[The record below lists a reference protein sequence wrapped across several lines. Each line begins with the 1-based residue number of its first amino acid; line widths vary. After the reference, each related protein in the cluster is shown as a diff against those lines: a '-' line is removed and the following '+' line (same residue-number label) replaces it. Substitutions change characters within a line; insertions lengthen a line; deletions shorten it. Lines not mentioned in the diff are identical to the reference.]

1 MKTEAPLYRKT
12 RLIGDLAPDGLAAE
26 AFREGSSESRE
37 AGVFGGPAHP
47 AAVVPAYEHRV
58 VDKTVEGHERQIP
71 PPEIGGEAPAVFH
84 IPEPSVRFVGSR
96 DREEAVVPLPPEFAQ
111 GARLPRVAGAGQ
123 GVDLGLG
130 KEHSLETHPVPRNR
144 AAEQP
149 YREPVVGTP
158 GRDRVPRIQRIDEI
172 HGVDAVA
179 RPPSV
184 GLPPEKDIYIVCII
198 GQIQFPEIGFPRGMV
213 ARPRVG
219 GPFVAAFKAAEK
231 RQDIAPPERL
241 DLHFLP
247 QGNRGFW
254 IVQGKL
260 VARFREPSEQE
271 RIGSLNRMQIGKG
284 LSVRKGIALHGGMGE
299 TEPEEADG
307 AGPEQGF
314 HAYLLRSCGRK
325 ISSAIGVL

>member
-1 MKTEAPLYRKT
+1 M
-12 RLIGDLAPDGLAAE
+12 
-26 AFREGSSESRE
+26 S
-37 AGVFGGPAHP
+37 
-47 AAVVPAYEHRV
+47 
-58 VDKTVEGHERQIP
+58 
-71 PPEIGGEAPAVFH
+71 
-84 IPEPSVRFVGSR
+84 
-96 DREEAVVPLPPEFAQ
+96 
-111 GARLPRVAGAGQ
+111 
-123 GVDLGLG
+123 
-130 KEHSLETHPVPRNR
+130 
-144 AAEQP
+144 
-149 YREPVVGTP
+149 
-158 GRDRVPRIQRIDEI
+158 
-172 HGVDAVA
+172 
-179 RPPSV
+179 
-184 GLPPEKDIYIVCII
+184 LPPEKNIYIICII

-219 GPFVAAFKAAEK
+219 GPFVAAFKAAEE
-231 RQDIAPPERL
+231 RQNVAPPERL

>member
-1 MKTEAPLYRKT
+1 
-12 RLIGDLAPDGLAAE
+12 
-26 AFREGSSESRE
+26 
-37 AGVFGGPAHP
+37 
-47 AAVVPAYEHRV
+47 
-58 VDKTVEGHERQIP
+58 
-71 PPEIGGEAPAVFH
+71 
-84 IPEPSVRFVGSR
+84 
-96 DREEAVVPLPPEFAQ
+96 
-111 GARLPRVAGAGQ
+111 
-123 GVDLGLG
+123 
-130 KEHSLETHPVPRNR
+130 
-144 AAEQP
+144 
-149 YREPVVGTP
+149 
-158 GRDRVPRIQRIDEI
+158 
-172 HGVDAVA
+172 
-179 RPPSV
+179 
-184 GLPPEKDIYIVCII
+184 
-198 GQIQFPEIGFPRGMV
+198 MV

>member
-1 MKTEAPLYRKT
+1 MSAR
-12 RLIGDLAPDGLAAE
+12 
-26 AFREGSSESRE
+26 S
-37 AGVFGGPAHP
+37 
-47 AAVVPAYEHRV
+47 
-58 VDKTVEGHERQIP
+58 
-71 PPEIGGEAPAVFH
+71 H

-111 GARLPRVAGAGQ
+111 GARFPRVAGAGQ

-130 KEHSLETHPVPRNR
+130 KEHSLETDPVPRNR

-184 GLPPEKDIYIVCII
+184 GLPSEKDIYIVCII

-219 GPFVAAFKAAEK
+219 GPFVAAFKAAEE
-231 RQDIAPPERL
+231 RQDVAPPERL